1 MTVRRRVWDRLGWFL
16 AGSPLIALG
25 IAAALLAAGV
35 LAALH
40 GENQA
45 RSSHIHAQTV
55 QARILAGSVAGALAF
70 DDAEAM
76 RDYLEALRANPEID
90 AAGVYALDGHR
101 IASFGRNGAAAP
113 DRAVPAAPHF
123 VGGDLI
129 VNEPVVQNGVALGA
143 VYLRASVEPWT
154 RRMMRYSGVAAI
166 IVMACLLLAVLG
178 ASYAQLS
185 EANQRLQEEAESRRQ
200 AEEALR
206 QSQKMEAMGQLTG
219 GVAHDFNNL
228 LMVASSG
235 LELMDRTDDPTRRE
249 RLRQG
254 IRQAIDRGT
263 KLTQQL
269 LTFARRS
276 PLKPEVIDL
285 RERIESLHDLIA
297 RSLREDIA
305 VEYSM
310 PAGLWP
316 IEVDG
321 SQLDVAILNI
331 AVNARDA
338 MPDGGMLIVSA
349 RNVPATNAGEVDR
362 VRLSLRDSGSGMPPE
377 LIEKVFEPFF
387 TTKPA
392 GHGTGLG
399 LSQVYGFVHGSGG
412 SIAIESKLGEG
423 TTVNLLLP
431 RCARAPV
438 EPRADAAA
446 MPEIGQARVLIA
458 EDDDAL
464 ADLVTGLVRELN
476 CEPHRVGTAMAAL
489 ALLEEG
495 EHFDIVLSDMV
506 MPGFMGGLDLARR
519 IAEHWPDLPVVLMT
533 GYSAAAAA
541 AGEEGFQLLL
551 KPYTIEQ
558 LGRALAAA
566 RGRRA
571 T

>member
-1 MTVRRRVWDRLGWFL
+1 MDRRRLWDRLGWFL

-25 IAAALLAAGV
+25 IAVALLVAGV
-35 LAALH
+35 VAAFH
-40 GENQA
+40 GETQA
-45 RSSHIHAQTV
+45 RSSHVRAQTV

-70 DDAEAM
+70 DDADAM

-101 IASFGRNGAAAP
+101 VAGFSRDGAAAP
-113 DRAVPAAPHF
+113 DRAVPAPAHF

-129 VNEPVVQNGVALGA
+129 VNEPVVQNGIGLGS

-154 RRMMRYSGVAAI
+154 RRLMRYSGVAAI
-166 IVMACLLLAVLG
+166 IVMACLLVAVLG

-185 EANQRLQEEAESRRQ
+185 EANQRLKEEAESRRL

-235 LELMDRTDDPTRRE
+235 LELMDRTEDPERRE

-276 PLKPEVIDL
+276 PLKPEVIGL
-285 RERIESLHDLIA
+285 GERIEGLHDLIA

-338 MPDGGMLIVSA
+338 MAYGGMLIVSA
-349 RNVPATNAGEVDR
+349 RNVPAMKVGDGDK

-412 SIAIESKLGEG
+412 SIAIDSTVGQG
-423 TTVNLLLP
+423 TTVSLLLP
-431 RCARAPV
+431 RCAHAPV
-438 EPRADAAA
+438 ERRETAVV
-446 MPEIGQARVLIA
+446 MPEIGHARVLIA
-458 EDDDAL
+458 EDDDAV
-464 ADLVTGLVRELN
+464 AEFVTGLVRELN
-476 CEPHRVGTAMAAL
+476 CEPHRVGTATAAL

-495 EHFDIVLSDMV
+495 ERFDIVLSDMV
-506 MPGFMGGLDLARR
+506 MPGAMGGLDLARR
-519 IAEHWPDLPVVLMT
+519 IAARWPDLPVVLMT

-551 KPYTIEQ
+551 KPYTLEQ
-558 LGRALAAA
+558 LGRALATAQGKRAA
-566 RGRRA
+566 
-571 T
+571 